1 MADSATPKLDPSAEQ
16 KTSTGPTLVPDE
28 TAKVTTEVTEETPK
42 PAEEKTVAATVTDTV
57 STATTAVKDNVFA
70 MFGGGPKKEKKE
82 EVDDVDE
89 PSGSSKAKVAEEDE
103 VENVEPDVHFEPVVR
118 LTEKVET
125 KTNEEL
131 EEQTFKMRAKLF
143 KFDRD
148 SREWKER
155 GTGDVRLLKHKEN
168 GKTRLVMRRDKTL
181 KVCANHYVVP
191 DMKLSPNVGSDRSWV
206 WNAAADVSE
215 GDPEAQTLAIRF
227 ANSENANLFKEAFI
241 KAQQENE
248 VLFKATE

>member
-1 MADSATPKLDPSAEQ
+1 M
-16 KTSTGPTLVPDE
+16 G
-28 TAKVTTEVTEETPK
+28 
-42 PAEEKTVAATVTDTV
+42 
-57 STATTAVKDNVFA
+57 VFS
-70 MFGGGPKKEKKE
+70 MFGGGAKKESKPE
-82 EVDDVDE
+82 ENDE
-89 PSGSSKAKVAEEDE
+89 ENDRSGSAKAQAEKAKAEGGEGGDDEKAEEE
-103 VENVEPDVHFEPVVR
+103 EADVHFEPVVH

-125 KTNEEL
+125 KTNEEA
-131 EEQTFKMRAKLF
+131 EEQMFKMRAKLF
-143 KFDRD
+143 KFDRE

-215 GDPEAQTLAIRF
+215 GEPEAQTLAIRF

-248 VLFKATE
+248 ALFNSAS

>member
-1 MADSATPKLDPSAEQ
+1 MTQ
-16 KTSTGPTLVPDE
+16 
-28 TAKVTTEVTEETPK
+28 
-42 PAEEKTVAATVTDTV
+42 
-57 STATTAVKDNVFA
+57 
-70 MFGGGPKKEKKE
+70 
-82 EVDDVDE
+82 
-89 PSGSSKAKVAEEDE
+89 
-103 VENVEPDVHFEPVVR
+103 
-118 LTEKVET
+118 KVET

-131 EEQTFKMRAKLF
+131 EEGVFKMRAKLF
-143 KFDRD
+143 KFDRE

-215 GDPEAQTLAIRF
+215 GEPEAQTLAIRF
-227 ANSENANLFKEAFI
+227 ANSESKFSSSVNSHTELPLTIYTDANLFKEAFI

-248 VLFKATE
+248 AILGKGDELEAPSA

>member
-1 MADSATPKLDPSAEQ
+1 MADEEKKPDTTPA
-16 KTSTGPTLVPDE
+16 TSTE
-28 TAKVTTEVTEETPK
+28 EKSVTEK
-42 PAEEKTVAATVTDTV
+42 ASDAA
-57 STATTAVKDNVFA
+57 AAVKENVFS
-70 MFGGGPKKEKKE
+70 MFGGGAKKEKKE
-82 EVDDVDE
+82 DDKEEENDR
-89 PSGSSKAKVAEEDE
+89 SGSAKAQADKAKAEGGEDDE
-103 VENVEPDVHFEPVVR
+103 VVPEEEADVHFEPVVH

-143 KFDRD
+143 KFDRE

-155 GTGDVRLLKHKEN
+155 GTGDVRLLKHREN

-215 GDPEAQTLAIRF
+215 GEPEAQTLAIRF
-227 ANSENANLFKEAFI
+227 ANPENANLFKEAFI

-248 VLFKATE
+248 KLFTKQEE